1 MKNVIRLRFAAVA
14 ATGALFVA
22 CGGDGADSAAT
33 PQDCSTPAPVSGA
46 KLDILPPK
54 LPFEKWGTIIKVTE
68 RSGFVGAELI
78 SKLTIVELYP
88 EISRAIQ
95 NGGYQTISGENEGF
109 EAELF
114 FQKGPNTGTFLL
126 REGPCKGD
134 VTVKLIYG
142 AAKGAGR

>member
-1 MKNVIRLRFAAVA
+1 MCRLQLTALVTA
-14 ATGALFVA
+14 ALFLAA
-22 CGGDGADSAAT
+22 CGGDGGDSAAN
-33 PQDCSTPAPVSGA
+33 PQECSTPAAVAGA

-68 RSGFVGAELI
+68 RAGFVGAELI